1 MPFAN
6 PSPKLSFASF
16 VSQFPSTDQSFEPTL
31 FRLGHA
37 LFDTIDFRL
46 DQIPD
51 IAARQRIADIRRKTE
66 LSKWL
71 KTAVSSAMEADLR
84 CDLDARWETPGD
96 VAERA
101 RDAALDAHGWREQ
114 ADAITEA
121 LFSP

>member
-51 IAARQRIADIRRKTE
+51 IAARQRIADNYTGEKLIPTLIQRYR
-66 LSKWL
+66 
-71 KTAVSSAMEADLR
+71 DL
-84 CDLDARWETPGD
+84 LASGT
-96 VAERA
+96 
-101 RDAALDAHGWREQ
+101 
-114 ADAITEA
+114 
-121 LFSP
+121 